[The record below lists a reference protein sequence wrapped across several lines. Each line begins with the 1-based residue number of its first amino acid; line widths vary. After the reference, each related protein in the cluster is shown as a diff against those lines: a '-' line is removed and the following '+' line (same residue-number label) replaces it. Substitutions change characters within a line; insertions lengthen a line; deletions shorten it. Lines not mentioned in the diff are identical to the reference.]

1 MAKESLGI
9 QLKEEKTKFENINK
23 VKIEMEQELDTLR
36 QLKDQLKSSQQS
48 KSDLESKLNKLEANI
63 QDKDQMF
70 ESLKTQKDSLENN
83 LNELRTKSSD
93 SNAQVDALNL
103 DLKSKSEEL
112 QASQD
117 ALASLKSD
125 LNALKDNNE
134 ILRAKTNEDLTT
146 PLQESKTQVQD
157 LQDLLKKKESELIEV
172 SKSLSEIKSCY
183 HATEQDLKSLRQ
195 DKSNLEEELE
205 EVKRY
210 TIHVAI
216 FTIFSNIKNFVKLFE
231 N

>member
-1 MAKESLGI
+1 MELKTAKESLGI
-9 QLKEEKTKFENINK
+9 QLKEEQTKFENINK

-36 QLKDQLKSSQQS
+36 PLKDQLKSSQQS

-112 QASQD
+112 QAS
-117 ALASLKSD
+117 
-125 LNALKDNNE
+125 
-134 ILRAKTNEDLTT
+134 IGC
-146 PLQESKTQVQD
+146 
-157 LQDLLKKKESELIEV
+157 IF
-172 SKSLSEIKSCY
+172 
-183 HATEQDLKSLRQ
+183 
-195 DKSNLEEELE
+195 
-205 EVKRY
+205 
-210 TIHVAI
+210 VA
-216 FTIFSNIKNFVKLFE
+216 FWFVAQNDQF
-231 N
+231 